1 MSKMKI
7 VCLSNRP
14 NDLRDW
20 DREHFGKELIHL
32 TIGKVYDGLN
42 INEGANPYK
51 NVDDDASGDKGID
64 IFVMGDLGE
73 RVWIPYYMFESLA
86 NVRDKK
92 LEELGI

>member
-1 MSKMKI
+1 MSKLKI
-7 VCLSNRP
+7 VCISNRV
-14 NDLRDW
+14 NDLNDW
-20 DREHFGKELIHL
+20 DREHFGRELIHL

-51 NVDDDASGDKGID
+51 NVEDVSVDKGID

-73 RVWIPYYMFESLA
+73 RVWIPYYMFEPLA
-86 NVRDKK
+86 NIRDKK